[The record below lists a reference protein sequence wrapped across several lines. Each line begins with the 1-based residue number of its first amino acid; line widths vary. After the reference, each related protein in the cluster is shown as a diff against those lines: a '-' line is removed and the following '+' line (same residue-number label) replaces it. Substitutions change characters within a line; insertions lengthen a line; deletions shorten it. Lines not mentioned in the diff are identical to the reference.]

1 MMTPIENALEIDF
14 VEPFSSDQQALL
26 RDFFDR
32 NRDQLDMGYEEV
44 AGFLFAAECSP
55 LTLVPAQ
62 WLEALLGKVTFKTR
76 AEASGTIAAL
86 VALQRWIGE
95 QLEAGRSPLPEACR
109 AAPEPMANFVPGSP
123 LSRWSRG
130 FAMGHGWLKESWQ
143 ALVPEDDDDASGLA
157 LMALTF
163 FSSRRVAESYHAD
176 LFSDEMS
183 FEQLVVTVDDMLE
196 SAFRDYA
203 AAGYTARRSSDAV
216 SRLTRSFQH

>member
-1 MMTPIENALEIDF
+1 MMTPTDNALEIDV
-14 VEPFSSDQQALL
+14 VEPYSTDQQALL
-26 RDFFDR
+26 KQFFER
-32 NRDQLDMGYEEV
+32 HRDQLGMGYEEV
-44 AGFLFAAECSP
+44 VGFLFAAECSP
-55 LTLVPAQ
+55 LSLVPAQ
-62 WLEALLGKVTFKTR
+62 WLKRLLGEVSFKTR
-76 AEASGTIAAL
+76 DEASRIITAL
-86 VALQRWIGE
+86 VALQRWTAE
-95 QLEAGRSPLPEACR
+95 QIEAGRPPLPEACR
-109 AAPEPMANFVPGSP
+109 PAAEPMANFAPGSP
-123 LSRWSRG
+123 LSRWARG

-183 FEQLVVTVDDMLE
+183 FEQLVSTVDDMLD

-216 SRLTRSFQH
+216 SRLTQSFRH